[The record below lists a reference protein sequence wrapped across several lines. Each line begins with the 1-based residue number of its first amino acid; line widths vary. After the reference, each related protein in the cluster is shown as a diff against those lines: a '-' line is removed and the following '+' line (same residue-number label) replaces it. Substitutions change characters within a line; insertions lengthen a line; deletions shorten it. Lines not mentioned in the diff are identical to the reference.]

1 MVEFI
6 NDILPFLLG
15 VVGNFINL
23 QLVFALSKKEV
34 KFTHLFITTILVSIL
49 YEALLSIIPDN
60 FRYIIPLVIVLPIAY
75 VFKIKVLRV
84 LLSVLVTNI
93 IIGLIDIV
101 ITFSL
106 FYYLGVENVE
116 QITNYTA
123 FYYMG
128 FVLLYTSTI
137 IVARLIKYFNYPIR
151 LSDESKQLD
160 LGIVFNY
167 VFALLLIFPNAFIL
181 LAYLENKSLTINN
194 IAFTVISMI
203 AMFISSILYSQNR
216 YNSLLYQQEIE
227 YQRNYNTTLKTL
239 LDGLRAFR
247 HDYKNTLATL
257 YGYVQLGDMESLERV
272 FKEVLEESK
281 TLTTLD
287 KLNPNLIKSPSLY
300 GLITSK
306 YQRCEQNNVMMNIE
320 IFAELENMEIRTFDL
335 TRMLG
340 IFLDNSIEAAS
351 ASKVKKVNF
360 VISEKE
366 NHIIFKISN
375 TFVDNAVDVEKIFD
389 NGISSKGKNRG
400 LGLYKVKDI
409 VNRYKDISLNTYIE
423 DKMFVQQLAIPKS
436 IVLSKAN
443 N

>member
-1 MVEFI
+1 MHEFI
-6 NDILPFLLG
+6 TTILPFLLRLIE
-15 VVGNFINL
+15 NFINL

-34 KFTHLFITTILVSIL
+34 KFTQLSITTILVSVL
-49 YEALLSIIPDN
+49 YEILLTIIPDN
-60 FRYIIPLVIVLPIAY
+60 FRYIIPLFIVLPIAY
-75 VFKIKVLRV
+75 IFKIKVLRV
-84 LLSVLVTNI
+84 LLSVLFTNI

-101 ITFSL
+101 ITFAL
-106 FYYLGVENVE
+106 FYYLGVESVE

-194 IAFTVISMI
+194 IAFTVMSMI
-203 AMFISSILYSQNR
+203 AMFVISILYSQNR

-227 YQRNYNTTLKTL
+227 YQRNYNMTLKTL
-239 LDGLRAFR
+239 LEGLREFR

-257 YGYVQLGDMESLERV
+257 YGYVQLGDIKSMERV
-272 FKEVLEESK
+272 FKEVLDESK
-281 TLTTLD
+281 SFTTLD

-300 GLITSK
+300 GLLTSK
-306 YQRCEQNNVMMNIE
+306 YQKCDQNNVKMDIE
-320 IFAELENMEIRTFDL
+320 IFAELENMEIKTFDL
-335 TRMLG
+335 SRMLG

-351 ASKVKKVNF
+351 TSEGKKVNF
-360 VISEKE
+360 VISESNNK
-366 NHIIFKISN
+366 IIFKISN
-375 TFVDNAVDVEKIFD
+375 SFEGDVENIDRIFD
-389 NGISSKGKNRG
+389 KGISSKGKNRG

-409 VNRYKDISLNTYIE
+409 INRYKDISLDTYVE
-423 DKMFVQQLAIPKS
+423 NRMFTQELAIPKS
-436 IVLSKAN
+436 IIAKE
-443 N
+443 

>member
-1 MVEFI
+1 MHEFI
-6 NDILPFLLG
+6 ITILPFLLRLIE
-15 VVGNFINL
+15 NFINL

-34 KFTHLFITTILVSIL
+34 KFTQLSITTILVSVL
-49 YEALLSIIPDN
+49 YEILLTIIPDN
-60 FRYIIPLVIVLPIAY
+60 FRYIIPLFIVLPIAY
-75 VFKIKVLRV
+75 IFKIKVLRV
-84 LLSVLVTNI
+84 LLSVLFTNI

-101 ITFSL
+101 ITFAL
-106 FYYLGVENVE
+106 FYYLGVESVE

-194 IAFTVISMI
+194 IAFTVMSMI
-203 AMFISSILYSQNR
+203 AMFVISILYSQNR

-227 YQRNYNTTLKTL
+227 YQRNYNMTLKTL
-239 LDGLRAFR
+239 LEGLREFR

-257 YGYVQLGDMESLERV
+257 YGYVQLGDIKSMERV
-272 FKEVLEESK
+272 FKEVLDESK
-281 TLTTLD
+281 SFTTLD

-300 GLITSK
+300 GLLTSK
-306 YQRCEQNNVMMNIE
+306 YQKCDQNNVKMDIE
-320 IFAELENMEIRTFDL
+320 IFAELENMEIKTFDL
-335 TRMLG
+335 SRMLG

-351 ASKVKKVNF
+351 TSEGKKVNF
-360 VISEKE
+360 VISESNNK
-366 NHIIFKISN
+366 IIFKISN
-375 TFVDNAVDVEKIFD
+375 SFEGDVENIDRIFD
-389 NGISSKGKNRG
+389 KGISSKGKNRG

-409 VNRYKDISLNTYIE
+409 INRYKDISLDTYVE
-423 DKMFVQQLAIPKS
+423 NRMFTQELAIPKS
-436 IVLSKAN
+436 IIAKE
-443 N
+443 

>member
-1 MVEFI
+1 MHEFI
-6 NDILPFLLG
+6 TTILPFLLRLIE
-15 VVGNFINL
+15 NFINL

-34 KFTHLFITTILVSIL
+34 KFTQLSITTILVSVL
-49 YEALLSIIPDN
+49 YEILLTIIPDN
-60 FRYIIPLVIVLPIAY
+60 FRYIIPLFIVLPIAY
-75 VFKIKVLRV
+75 IFKIKVLRV
-84 LLSVLVTNI
+84 LLSVLFTNI

-101 ITFSL
+101 ITFAL
-106 FYYLGVENVE
+106 FYYLGVESVE

-194 IAFTVISMI
+194 IAFTVMSMI
-203 AMFISSILYSQNR
+203 AMFVISILYSQNR

-227 YQRNYNTTLKTL
+227 YQRNYNMTLKTL
-239 LDGLRAFR
+239 LEGLREFR

-257 YGYVQLGDMESLERV
+257 YGYVQLGDIKSMERV
-272 FKEVLEESK
+272 FKEVLDESK
-281 TLTTLD
+281 SFTTLD

-300 GLITSK
+300 GLLTSK
-306 YQRCEQNNVMMNIE
+306 YQKCDQNNVKMDIE
-320 IFAELENMEIRTFDL
+320 IFAELENMEIKTFDL
-335 TRMLG
+335 SRMLG

-351 ASKVKKVNF
+351 TSEGKKVNF
-360 VISEKE
+360 VISESNNK
-366 NHIIFKISN
+366 IIFKISN
-375 TFVDNAVDVEKIFD
+375 SFEGNVENIDRIFD
-389 NGISSKGKNRG
+389 KGISSKGKNRG

-409 VNRYKDISLNTYIE
+409 INRYKDISLDTYVE
-423 DKMFVQQLAIPKS
+423 NRMFTQELAIPKS
-436 IVLSKAN
+436 IIAKE
-443 N
+443 